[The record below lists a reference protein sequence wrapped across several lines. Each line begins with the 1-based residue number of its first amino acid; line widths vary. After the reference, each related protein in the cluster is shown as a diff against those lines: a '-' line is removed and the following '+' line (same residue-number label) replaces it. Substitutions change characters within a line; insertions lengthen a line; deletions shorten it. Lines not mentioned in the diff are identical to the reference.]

1 MVELRDTLSEAVR
14 GILDDPSIGEDA
26 RRFGVSA
33 VQCLYAIEALD
44 RSARQSLLDR
54 ASEHLHALGHSAPRA
69 RTAVFLGFARR
80 VQQLTPKTKSSP
92 GKTGPHLDVTVNHE
106 SHSNFFTGVSGD
118 ILDGGVF
125 VATDSLLPVGT
136 PVSLKV
142 SLPAGKLIS
151 RGRVSFVRP
160 QGELE
165 RAQPQ
170 GMGIRLSSPSL
181 LQQEPVM
188 KLLAR
193 REPLFEP

>member
-1 MVELRDTLSEAVR
+1 MLE
-14 GILDDPSIGEDA
+14 
-26 RRFGVSA
+26 
-33 VQCLYAIEALD
+33 
-44 RSARQSLLDR
+44 R
-54 ASEHLHALGHSAPRA
+54 ACEHLQALGHSAPRA
-69 RTAVFLGFARR
+69 RTAVFLGFVRR
-80 VQQLTPKTKSSP
+80 VEQLTPGRKGTAAQTS
-92 GKTGPHLDVTVNHE
+92 PHLDVTVNHE

-151 RGRVSFVRP
+151 SGRVSFVRP
-160 QGELE
+160 QSGLE
-165 RAQPQ
+165 QAQPQ
-170 GMGIRLSSPSL
+170 GMGIRLSSPGL